1 MKMKIIRVLFVA
13 PTLLVL
19 GVWLAFGQ
27 PKGETVTVKGE
38 VVDLWCYLEGGDHGA
53 GHKECA
59 VSCAKAGNP
68 IGLVTEKGDIYVMM
82 GIKDHQPG
90 KDVLSSKMAETVTVE
105 GTLVK
110 KGGTQVIYV
119 SSVK

>member
-1 MKMKIIRVLFVA
+1 MKIGIVRTAFAVSALLLFGVVVA
-13 PTLLVL
+13 F
-19 GVWLAFGQ
+19 AE
-27 PKGETVTVKGE
+27 PKGDTVKVKGE

-53 GHKECA
+53 DHKACA

-90 KDVLSSKMAETVTVE
+90 KDVLIDKMAETVTVE

>member
-13 PTLLVL
+13 PALLVL

-53 GHKECA
+53 DHKKCA
-59 VSCAKAGNP
+59 VACAKAGNP
-68 IGLVTEKGDIYVMM
+68 IGLITEKDEVYVMM
-82 GIKDHQPG
+82 GLKDHQPG
-90 KDVLSSKMAETVTVE
+90 KEVLIDKMAETVTVE

-110 KGGTQVIYV
+110 KGGVQVIYV
-119 SSVK
+119 ASVK

>member
-13 PTLLVL
+13 PALLVL

-90 KDVLSSKMAETVTVE
+90 REVLIDKMADTVTVE

-110 KGGTQVIYV
+110 KGGVQVIYV
-119 SSVK
+119 KTVK